1 KPNNICSS
9 VNLLRFI
16 ANTPFLLIDILPDSL
31 IYSGSIFRE
40 EISTTGCSLKGQC
53 IRFCHSKWRFKI
65 SALS

>member
-1 KPNNICSS
+1 FKPNNICSS

-40 EISTTGCSLKGQC
+40 EIRKTRKLP
-53 IRFCHSKWRFKI
+53 KI
-65 SALS
+65 IPNTVYDS